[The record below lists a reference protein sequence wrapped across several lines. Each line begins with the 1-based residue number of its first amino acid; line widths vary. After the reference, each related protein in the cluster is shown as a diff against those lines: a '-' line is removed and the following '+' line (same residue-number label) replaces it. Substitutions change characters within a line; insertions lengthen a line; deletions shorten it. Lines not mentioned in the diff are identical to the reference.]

1 MSGSRNGLRLL
12 VAAGGTGG
20 HLYPA
25 LAVARELQRRDS
37 ESEVIF
43 AGTRRGLER
52 KVVPHAG
59 YPLEILRVEPL
70 RGGSLLRKLKGLL
83 QIGPAMIESSRLLK
97 RVRPHVVM
105 GVGGYVSGPLLAVA
119 AVSGVPTLI
128 LEPNAEPGLT
138 NRWLSSLVDAAALAW
153 EETGRFF
160 RGKGFVSGNPVREEI
175 TLVDSRPPGETMHV
189 LLFGGSQGSL
199 ALNRAMVEALPHLR
213 SHRDRLRITHQ
224 TGEAGL
230 EWVRTAYQEEGWTAR
245 VEAYLD
251 AMAKEY
257 GDCDL
262 VVSRAGATTCAEL
275 AAAGRGAV
283 LVPLPLAGGHQ
294 RANAEAM
301 ERAGAARMVLQ
312 EELTGENLAH
322 AMIDLLEDRASRQR
336 MAEAAKTLARPGAAG
351 VIVDR
356 LVELARKN
364 TREEAA

>member
-1 MSGSRNGLRLL
+1 M
-12 VAAGGTGG
+12 AAGGTGG

-25 LAVARELQRRDS
+25 LAVARELKQRDA

-43 AGTRRGLER
+43 AGTRRGLEG
-52 KVVPHAG
+52 KVVPQAG
-59 YPLEILRVEPL
+59 YPLEILRVDPL
-70 RGGSLLRKLKGLL
+70 RGGSLFRQLKGLL
-83 QIGPAMIESSRLLK
+83 QIGPAMLESSRLL
-97 RVRPHVVM
+97 RRIRPHVVM

-138 NRWLSSLVDAAALAW
+138 NRWLSPWVDAAALAW
-153 EETGRFF
+153 EETGRVF

-175 TLVDSRPPGETMHV
+175 TRVESRPPCETMHV
-189 LLFGGSQGSL
+189 LVFGGSQGSL
-199 ALNRAMVEALPHLR
+199 ALSRAMVEALPHLR

-230 EWVRTAYQEEGWTAR
+230 EWVRTAYQEEGWPAR
-245 VEAYLD
+245 VEAYFD
-251 AMAKEY
+251 TMANEY

-275 AAAGRGAV
+275 AVAGRGAV
-283 LVPLPLAGGHQ
+283 LVPLPLAGDHQ

-301 ERAGAARMVLQ
+301 VRAGAARMVLQ
-312 EELTGENLAH
+312 EVLTGENLACTL
-322 AMIDLLEDRASRQR
+322 IDLLEDQTGRQR

-356 LVELARKN
+356 LVELVDKNSRK
-364 TREEAA
+364 EAA

>member
-1 MSGSRNGLRLL
+1 MSSSRNGLRLL

-25 LAVARELQRRDS
+25 LAVARELEQRDS
-37 ESEVIF
+37 EAEVIF
-43 AGTRRGLER
+43 VGTRRGLEG
-52 KVVPHAG
+52 KVVPQAG
-59 YPLEILRVEPL
+59 YPLEILRVDPL
-70 RGGSLLRKLKGLL
+70 RGGSLLRKLKGFL
-83 QIGPAMIESSRLLK
+83 QIGPAMIESSRLLR

-138 NRWLSSLVDAAALAW
+138 NRWLSSWVDAAALAW

-160 RGKGFVSGNPVREEI
+160 RGNGFVSGNPVREEI
-175 TLVDSRPPGETMHV
+175 ARVEFRPPSESMHL

-199 ALNRAMVEALPHLR
+199 ALNRAMVEALTHLR

-230 EWVRTAYQEEGWTAR
+230 EWVRTAYREEGWTAR
-245 VEAYLD
+245 VEVYLD

-257 GDCDL
+257 ADCDL

-275 AAAGRGAV
+275 AAAGRGAI
-283 LVPLPLAGGHQ
+283 LVPLPLAGDHQ
-294 RANAEAM
+294 RANADAM
-301 ERAGAARMVLQ
+301 ARAGAAQVVPQ
-312 EELTGENLAH
+312 EELTGENLARTI
-322 AMIDLLEDRASRQR
+322 IDLLEDRTGRQR
-336 MAEAAKTLARPGAAG
+336 MAEAARELARPEAAG
-351 VIVDR
+351 MIVDR
-356 LVELARKN
+356 LVELANKN
-364 TREEAA
+364 PKEEAA

>member
-1 MSGSRNGLRLL
+1 MSSSRNGLRLL

-25 LAVARELQRRDS
+25 LAVARELKQRDA

-43 AGTRRGLER
+43 AGTRRGLEG
-52 KVVPHAG
+52 KVVPQAG
-59 YPLEILRVEPL
+59 YALEILNVDPL
-70 RGGSLLRKLKGLL
+70 RGGSLFRKLKGLL
-83 QIGPAMIESSRLLK
+83 QIGPAMFESLRLLR
-97 RVRPHVVM
+97 RVHPHVVM

-138 NRWLSSLVDAAALAW
+138 NRWLSPWVDAAALAW
-153 EETGRFF
+153 DETGRFF

-175 TLVDSRPPGETMHV
+175 TRVGSRPPGEVMH
-189 LLFGGSQGSL
+189 LLIFGGSQGSL
-199 ALNRAMVEALPHLR
+199 ALNRAMIEALPHIR
-213 SHRDRLRITHQ
+213 SHRDLLRITHQ

-230 EWVRTAYQEEGWTAR
+230 AWVRTAYQEEGWTAR

-275 AAAGRGAV
+275 AAAGRGAI
-283 LVPLPLAGGHQ
+283 LVPLPLAGDHQ

-301 ERAGAARMVLQ
+301 ARAGAARMVLQ
-312 EELTGENLAH
+312 EGLTGESLAH
-322 AMIDLLEDRASRQR
+322 AILDLLEDRAGRQR
-336 MAEAAKTLARPGAAG
+336 MAEAAKKLARPEAAG

-356 LVELARKN
+356 LVELAHEG